1 MSAKDRILVIVEPEN
16 NPKAIIKRAAW
27 IAKLTDCELDLL
39 LCDSSLSVL
48 GDGFFVSNEA
58 RDIGKKISQAQ
69 EELIEELAQD
79 AREEGITVTTAVVDE
94 RPVADAVLAIAL
106 NSNPSIV
113 MKGTHYHSVAERAI
127 MVDTDWQ
134 LIRQCPYPLWL
145 VKAGDF
151 QEEPFIIAAV
161 DPTHEHD
168 KPAALD
174 YAIVEAAKSVSK
186 LAGGDLHLLHTY
198 ERLVAIG
205 SEASKTL
212 KAMKLPIHEIDQRMQ
227 EEHREALDAFAEKN
241 GIDNKHVHQLPGRT
255 RDILPTFARSNKA
268 DLVVMGALAR
278 WGIKRM
284 VIGSTTER
292 VLDHLPC
299 DVLVIRAEKRRK
311 APLFGDAGEIE
322 EESVDQR
329 RLA

>member
-1 MSAKDRILVIVEPEN
+1 M
-16 NPKAIIKRAAW
+16 
-27 IAKLTDCELDLL
+27 DCQLDLL
-39 LCDSSLSVL
+39 LCDTSVSVL

-58 RDIGKKISQAQ
+58 NEIRLKIRQAQ
-69 EELIEELAQD
+69 GEMIEELAEK
-79 AREEGITVTTAVVDE
+79 ARQEGVTVTADVLEE
-94 RPVADAVLAIAL
+94 RPIAEAVLARAAD
-106 NSNPSIV
+106 SNPRFV

-134 LIRQCPYPLWL
+134 LIRTCAYPLWL

-151 QEEPFIIAAV
+151 QEEPYIVAAV

-174 YAIVEAAKSVSK
+174 KAIVEAARSVSGP
-186 LAGGDLHLLHTY
+186 AGGDLHLFHTY
-198 ERLVAIG
+198 ERLVGIG
-205 SEASKTL
+205 TEVNKTL
-212 KAMKLPIHEIDQRMQ
+212 KAIKLPIDEIDQRMQ
-227 EEHREALDAFAEKN
+227 KEHRDALDAFA
-241 GIDNKHVHQLPGRT
+241 GQYGFDDKHVHQLPGRT
-255 RDILPTFARSNKA
+255 REVLPTFTRANKA

-299 DVLVIRAEKRRK
+299 DVLIVRAENRS
-311 APLFGDAGEIE
+311 ATPLFGDSDKVE
-322 EESVDQR
+322 EKSVDQR